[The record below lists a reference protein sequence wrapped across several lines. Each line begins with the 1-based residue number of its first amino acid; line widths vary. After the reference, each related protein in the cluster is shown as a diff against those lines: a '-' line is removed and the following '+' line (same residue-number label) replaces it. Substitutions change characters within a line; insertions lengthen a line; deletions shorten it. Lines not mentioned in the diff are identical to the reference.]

1 MCQDNCEIWQTPTD
15 PRVLMVGLLAQ
26 PEKVLVGPDD
36 VAELQFWSSSRL
48 LASASSPRVIGREHE
63 SNNKNMV
70 QILRG
75 RQHPITKTMRKT
87 PRDSLRKTTGNRIE
101 KIV

>member
-1 MCQDNCEIWQTPTD
+1 
-15 PRVLMVGLLAQ
+15 MVGLLAQ
-26 PEKVLVGPDD
+26 PEEGLVRPDD
-36 VAELQFWSSSRL
+36 VAELFCWSSWRL
-48 LASASSPRVIGREHE
+48 LDNASSPWVIGREHE

-75 RQHPITKTMRKT
+75 RQHQITKTTRNT
-87 PRDSLRKTTGNRIE
+87 PRDSLRKTTGNRKE